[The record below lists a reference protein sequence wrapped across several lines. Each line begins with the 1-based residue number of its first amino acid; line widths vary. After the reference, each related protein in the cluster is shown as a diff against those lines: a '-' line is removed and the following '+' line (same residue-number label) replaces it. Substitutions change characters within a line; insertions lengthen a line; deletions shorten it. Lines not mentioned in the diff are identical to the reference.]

1 MIVQQFTGKQ
11 RVKTWSRFY
20 FLICTALPDEL
31 LVAVFRHFGL
41 KEIVG
46 TLSKVSK
53 RWWNISQTDGLWHS
67 LPLDKWNVYHLTEA
81 QFLNIVSH
89 SRAFSHFSMSYVD
102 VRVSQSMLNEILQ
115 NRLRVAHKLTHLDLS
130 GQPIR
135 TLNCLPNQKSEAV
148 GLEVL
153 ILNDRLYV
161 DENSFSESIIKQMS
175 KINISFMNWTKLCSN
190 EAVKLAVSL
199 PSWFS
204 LCVKGITLSPI
215 DVRFIVDGCKNLKV
229 MEMSNSADERDDE
242 CRLLASECDVSL
254 FIY

>member
-89 SRAFSHFSMSYVD
+89 SRAFSHFSVLCRRQSIPVHVKWD
-102 VRVSQSMLNEILQ
+102 TTKPFTSSSQADT
-115 NRLRVAHKLTHLDLS
+115 LRFKRSANTYLKLFTKPKVWS
-130 GQPIR
+130 
-135 TLNCLPNQKSEAV
+135 CWSWSA
-148 GLEVL
+148 
-153 ILNDRLYV
+153 
-161 DENSFSESIIKQMS
+161 NS
-175 KINISFMNWTKLCSN
+175 
-190 EAVKLAVSL
+190 
-199 PSWFS
+199 
-204 LCVKGITLSPI
+204 
-215 DVRFIVDGCKNLKV
+215 
-229 MEMSNSADERDDE
+229 
-242 CRLLASECDVSL
+242 
-254 FIY
+254 

>member
-1 MIVQQFTGKQ
+1 MIKILFI
-11 RVKTWSRFY
+11 FM
-20 FLICTALPDEL
+20 ICTALPDEL
-31 LVAVFRHFGL
+31 LVAVFRHFSL

-53 RWWNISQTDGLWHS
+53 EWWNISQTDGLWHT
-67 LPLDKWNVYHLTEA
+67 LPLDKWNVCHLTEA

-102 VRVSQSMLNEILQ
+102 VKVSQSRLNAILQ
-115 NRLRVAHKLTHLDLS
+115 NSLRVAHKLTHLDLS

-135 TLNCLPNQKSEAV
+135 NLNCLPNQKSEAA

-153 ILNDRLYV
+153 ILNDCLYI
-161 DENSFSESIIKQMS
+161 DENSFSESIIKQMGN
-175 KINISFMNWTKLCSN
+175 INILSMNRTKLFSN

-199 PSWFS
+199 PSLFS
-204 LCVKGITLSPI
+204 LCVKGIPLSPV
-215 DVRFIVDGCKNLKV
+215 DVRVIVDKCKNLQL
-229 MEMSNSADERDDE
+229 MEISHSSDERDDE